1 MYIFKYFLHT
11 TNRILSSFILKSYF
25 IKNKINSRGII
36 NLLNKKYLIQTHE
49 FTIKYG
55 QYYLSSILFS
65 FNAYEFRIAQFVF
78 IVINDYL
85 RINVQSTTLSN
96 NLTNGRRVLEK

>member
-65 FNAYEFRIAQFVF
+65 FNAYESR
-78 IVINDYL
+78 NLYL
-85 RINVQSTTLSN
+85 SLSTIIYGLMY
-96 NLTNGRRVLEK
+96 NLQHCLII